1 MKRHPLDI
9 LSLLLGLVFLAVALA
24 YLVGQATGAIP
35 SMLITMPLMLAGL
48 GIAGLVGAVAAMQR
62 MDDRVAAEAPVAV
75 PAAPDSGTVEH
86 AGQDTVAFPA
96 PDPDSRES

>member
-86 AGQDTVAFPA
+86 AAQDTSAFPA